1 MKHNK
6 ILGVVLAG
14 GKSLRFG
21 TDKSQAILGNKNL
34 INHVL
39 DKILIKFDEI
49 LIVANHKIKFNKND
63 KIDLISDYHK
73 DLGPLGGIYS
83 AMKWIKDNNKPYEW
97 IISLP
102 TDTPFFEA
110 EILDKFLNKTNKK
123 EKKLFFIK
131 SNNKRHNIFGLWSLD
146 LFKSLEKDLLENN
159 ERKVETWANK
169 IGVETI
175 NINFEGQDPFFNIN
189 TTDDLEKAKKY
200 I

>member
-1 MKHNK
+1 MEHNK

-21 TDKSQAILGNKNL
+21 RDKSQAILGNKNL

-63 KIDLISDYHK
+63 KIDLISDYYK

-97 IISLP
+97 IISFP

-110 EILDKFLNKTNKK
+110 KILDEFLNKTNEK

>member
-1 MKHNK
+1 MEHNK

-14 GKSLRFG
+14 GKSSRFG
-21 TDKSQAILGNKNL
+21 ADKSEAILGNKNL
-34 INHVL
+34 ISHIL
-39 DKILIKFDEI
+39 DKIIFKFDKI
-49 LIVANHKIKFNKND
+49 LVVANHKINFNENE
-63 KIDLISDYHK
+63 KIKLISDYQK
-73 DLGPLGGIYS
+73 NLGPLGGIYS

-102 TDTPFFEA
+102 TDTPFIEA
-110 EILDKFLNKTNKK
+110 QILDEFYEKTKQK
-123 EKKLFFIK
+123 EKKLFFMK

-146 LFKSLEKDLLENN
+146 LFKNLEKDLLENN

-175 NINFEGQDPFFNIN
+175 NINFEGRDPFFNIN
-189 TTDDLEKAKKY
+189 TIEDLEKAKKY

>member
-1 MKHNK
+1 MEHNK

-49 LIVANHKIKFNKND
+49 LIVANHKIQFNKND
-63 KIDLISDYHK
+63 KIYLISDYHK

-110 EILDKFLNKTNKK
+110 KILDEFFNKTSEK